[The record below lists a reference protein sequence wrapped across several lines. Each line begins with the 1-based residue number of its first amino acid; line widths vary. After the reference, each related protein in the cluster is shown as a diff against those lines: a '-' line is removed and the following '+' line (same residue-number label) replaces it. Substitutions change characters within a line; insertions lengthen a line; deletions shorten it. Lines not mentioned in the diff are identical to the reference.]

1 MFAAPGCIGMGDW
14 LVGIY
19 GVSLVGVSLQRA
31 HESLLRKACTLAL
44 TRLALEVQ
52 VAPPPPSRPA
62 HLLLELRKVGGDP
75 SLGLSLSTDKDAVR
89 VAALQP
95 ASAVH
100 RYNHAAILH
109 FSHPIF
115 TVFWLV

>member
-1 MFAAPGCIGMGDW
+1 MRVGDR
-14 LVGIY
+14 LVGIN

-31 HESLLRKACTLAL
+31 HDSLLRKATLAL

-52 VAPPPPSRPA
+52 VAATPPSRPA
-62 HLLLELRKVGGDP
+62 HLLVELRKTGGDP
-75 SLGLSLSTDKDAVR
+75 SLGLSLSTDKDAVL

-100 RYNHAAILH
+100 R
-109 FSHPIF
+109 S
-115 TVFWLV
+115 V